1 MATRVYSRP
10 DLWLLLSLLLVIL
23 LTPMLD
29 HGDLRRLILLAL
41 TFLPV
46 ILATISLSQK
56 KSWLWPSL
64 LLMLG
69 TVIFGVISTFL
80 PNRLMLGAKWGFLA
94 AFFAFAVAGL
104 FSYLKNARSVIGAH
118 LFTAVSI
125 YLLIGM
131 LWFALYCAL
140 DVIHP
145 GSFGR
150 SNNLQADRQSELLY
164 FSLITLST
172 IGYGDVVPLAG
183 EARMLAALE
192 GIAGVLYVA
201 IAVALLIN
209 AYRHESPSSNE

>member
-1 MATRVYSRP
+1 
-10 DLWLLLSLLLVIL
+10 
-23 LTPMLD
+23 
-29 HGDLRRLILLAL
+29 
-41 TFLPV
+41 
-46 ILATISLSQK
+46 
-56 KSWLWPSL
+56 
-64 LLMLG
+64 
-69 TVIFGVISTFL
+69 
-80 PNRLMLGAKWGFLA
+80 MLGAKWGFLA